1 MMPHPLLRDAALS
14 NLATHPRGLISA
26 AAELCVTSVL
36 IAACLLALTTGGPM
50 WMR

>member
-14 NLATHPRGLISA
+14 NLATHPRGFIIA
-26 AAELCVTSVL
+26 VAELGVTSVL
-36 IAACLLALTTGGPM
+36 IVACLLALTTGGPM